1 MKRSLLAALAAG
13 AAAVVV
19 VPLAAT
25 ATTAAWNDRQWAHG
39 SVGTSS
45 AICGTTDDFA
55 STASGR
61 FLSGEL
67 LGTDLDNIAALEPM
81 RLSYASDGTLDVS
94 PPDAIDLGST
104 ATTATYA
111 NPLDISVLGGIVGLD
126 LTGLQVGLPVGSAGA
141 VNQYAQVSRL
151 GQAAGASGLVSNS
164 GGVLVSASTPP
175 ADLPEPATISLDT
188 LLPAAA
194 GIADAQLQV
203 GAVAASAQLD
213 GCAALRSK
221 LWGDGSVT
229 GITRDYGVASLGLQL
244 DSPLVG
250 SLLSNVTTTVNSTI
264 GDLQTAIDGLTGS
277 NGTLSQTIAADI
289 GLTLPLGLAH
299 TALTGTVSVTG
310 LNLQN
315 SVASLLSLTTLSDG
329 AVTIDLTNGTI
340 DAELTQ
346 LISPGPNGMNNLPPN
361 TELVVDSTV
370 LNAITARVGA
380 LLDNWTGQI
389 TTALTNAIRGATLA
403 VNLTTQVNLLSG
415 AIPILDLTV
424 ALNTTIGNLLDHPTT
439 TNFTVT
445 IDLLGLTPALNILL
459 GPLGLSVSS
468 LTGILNGLASGL
480 ITPTI
485 NLITSSVFS
494 LVTTL
499 GSTLA
504 TLTAPIVTAV
514 GTIVDA
520 LPSVVSVMVNVQ
532 PDQAGAP
539 PGATFDP
546 GTAHSTPEYV
556 VSALR
561 IGLASFDTPADV
573 AHIVFGTAS
582 AGPVAV
588 P

>member
-141 VNQYAQVSRL
+141 VNQYASVART
-151 GQAAGASGLVSNS
+151 GEAAGASGLVTNS

-175 ADLPEPATISLDT
+175 ADLPEPATISLDQ
-188 LLPAAA
+188 LLPAAT
-194 GIADAQLQV
+194 GIADVNLQV
-203 GAVAASAQLD
+203 GAVGASSQLD

-229 GITRDYGVASLGLQL
+229 GITRDYGVAGLGLQV

-250 SLLSNVTTTVNSTI
+250 SLVSTVTDSVDTTI
-264 GDLQTAIDGLTGS
+264 GDLTDAIDALTGS
-277 NGTLSQTIAADI
+277 NGALSNQIAADI

-299 TALTGTVSVTG
+299 TALTGTVTISG
-310 LNLQN
+310 LDLQAA
-315 SVASLLSLTTLSDG
+315 VDSLLSLTTLSDG
-329 AVTIDLTNGTI
+329 AVTIDLTSGQI
-340 DAELTQ
+340 DVDLTQ
-346 LISPGPNGMNNLPPN
+346 LISPGPDGMNNLPPN
-361 TELVVDSTV
+361 TELVVNAAV

-389 TTALTNAIRGATLA
+389 VTALTNAIRGATLD
-403 VNLTTQVNLLSG
+403 VDLTTQVDLLAG
-415 AIPILDLTV
+415 LVPILDLNV
-424 ALNTTIGNLLDHPTT
+424 SLHAPIGAVLDDTT
-439 TNFTVT
+439 TFSVDV
-445 IDLLGLTPALNILL
+445 DLLGLTPVLNGLL
-459 GPLGLSVSS
+459 APLGLSVAS
-468 LTGILNGLASGL
+468 LTGILDGLVTGL
-480 ITPTI
+480 IAPTA
-485 NLITSSVFS
+485 NLLTNDLLD
-494 LVTTL
+494 LVTNL
-499 GSTLA
+499 GGTLA
-504 TLTAPIVTAV
+504 GITAPIVTAV